1 MINQPLITKCFA
13 SKSRVEYLVPAQSSS
28 AALHTPPA
36 STKAAGYS
44 KQQESPSPIP
54 TATATA
60 TQQPGTWVVTAAPT
74 GTEAAEIHFQD
85 DSGVVPAGRTAT
97 TTTIPNTKDATAVA
111 TSFAFTTPTQ
121 QVGGDYNKAMVQ
133 QQQAPATIPS
143 SLDIVVLFSL
153 VPLTT
158 STIPSPT
165 AISTTSSTITTPT
178 TTSSIQY
185 SEPGNAG
192 ASFTSGQ
199 AVSTF
204 SATVTS
210 NKTLIASAY
219 MPTTFETVV
228 KPTASAFATVA
239 VTAQEEDNV
248 YEG

>member
-1 MINQPLITKCFA
+1 MSQRRVVLRRYIRLQRLRRRQGIVNSKKLRVRFRRRQRGSNPGHGLSLQLRRERRRQKFIFRTMAWWYRLVRRLLLLLLLTLKMLQLLPHPLLLQRLR
-13 SKSRVEYLVPAQSSS
+13 SK
-28 AALHTPPA
+28 
-36 STKAAGYS
+36 
-44 KQQESPSPIP
+44 
-54 TATATA
+54 
-60 TQQPGTWVVTAAPT
+60 WV
-74 GTEAAEIHFQD
+74 
-85 DSGVVPAGRTAT
+85 
-97 TTTIPNTKDATAVA
+97 
-111 TSFAFTTPTQ
+111 
-121 QVGGDYNKAMVQ
+121 VQ

-143 SLDIVVLFSL
+143 SLDTVVLFSL

-165 AISTTSSTITTPT
+165 AITTTSSTITTPT

-204 SATVTS
+204 SATVTI
-210 NKTLIASAY
+210 NNTLIASAY
-219 MPTTFETVV
+219 KPTTFETVV

-239 VTAQEEDNV
+239 AAAQEEDNV